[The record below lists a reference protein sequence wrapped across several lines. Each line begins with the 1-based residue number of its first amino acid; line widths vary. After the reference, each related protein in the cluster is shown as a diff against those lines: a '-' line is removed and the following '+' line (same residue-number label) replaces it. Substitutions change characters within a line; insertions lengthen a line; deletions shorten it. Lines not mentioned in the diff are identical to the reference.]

1 MSYASLIQPVLWLVT
16 GGTAAF
22 FGARAAL
29 AYKRKKSFRTPLAIA
44 AAALFAAFIIVPAIA
59 AVPPGQRGVVYR
71 WDGGIDQN
79 PRGEG
84 VSFIVPWFNHITT
97 MSVRTQK
104 IYSSKVYAQSA
115 DLQEITVVASINF
128 HVDPAKSAYLYQ
140 KVGPNYGDTVI
151 QPALFQRTKAAV
163 GQIKAEDFALQ
174 RDNLATTI
182 ASQLTTQLKDY
193 GIVVEYVNIEDAIFD
208 PAFVKAVKLKIIA
221 QQEAKRQE
229 NLIAAKAAVKQQTI
243 INAQATARATLIK
256 AIAQAQAN
264 KKVAASLTNALLN
277 WRFFDTWDG
286 TMPTTLLGSAANA
299 LNLLLQPQQ

>member
-1 MSYASLIQPVLWLVT
+1 M
-16 GGTAAF
+16 
-22 FGARAAL
+22 
-29 AYKRKKSFRTPLAIA
+29 
-44 AAALFAAFIIVPAIA
+44 
-59 AVPPGQRGVVYR
+59 
-71 WDGGIDQN
+71 
-79 PRGEG
+79 
-84 VSFIVPWFNHITT
+84 
-97 MSVRTQK
+97 
-104 IYSSKVYAQSA
+104 
-115 DLQEITVVASINF
+115 
-128 HVDPAKSAYLYQ
+128 
-140 KVGPNYGDTVI
+140 
-151 QPALFQRTKAAV
+151 
-163 GQIKAEDFALQ
+163 
-174 RDNLATTI
+174 
-182 ASQLTTQLKDY
+182 
-193 GIVVEYVNIEDAIFD
+193 VEYVNIEDAIFD